1 MRALRG
7 LFGARF
13 LVKAKESAEVLR
25 DEFREG
31 AREAEDHPEP
41 TLSIPHRERKPDEPD
56 EPDR

>member
-13 LVKAKESAEVLR
+13 LLKAKESAEVLR

-31 AREAEDHPEP
+31 AQEAEEQPDPP
-41 TLSIPHRERKPDEPD
+41 RAIAHRERKPDEPD